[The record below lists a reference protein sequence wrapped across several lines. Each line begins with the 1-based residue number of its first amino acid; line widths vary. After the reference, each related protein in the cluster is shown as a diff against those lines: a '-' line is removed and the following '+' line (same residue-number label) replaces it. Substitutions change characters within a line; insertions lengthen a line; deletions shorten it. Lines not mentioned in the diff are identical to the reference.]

1 MGDALWLPQEV
12 ADYFRIKGIRTV
24 YAWIANG
31 EFPNVR
37 IVNRQYRIPESD
49 VKAYDERCKQ
59 KEAIPAP
66 LVAKR
71 RVLSRGV
78 Q

>member
-12 ADYFRIKGIRTV
+12 ADYFRIKQVKTV
-24 YAWIANG
+24 YGWIANG

-37 IVNRQYRIPESD
+37 VVNRQYRIPESD
-49 VKAYDERCKQ
+49 VRAYDERCKQ
-59 KEAIPAP
+59 KETILAP
-66 LVAKR
+66 VSAKR

>member
-12 ADYFRIKGIRTV
+12 ADYFRIKRIRTV
-24 YAWIANG
+24 YEWIANG

-49 VKAYDERCKQ
+49 VKAYDARCQ
-59 KEAIPAP
+59 KRDQIPAP
-66 LVAKR
+66 VVGKR